1 MSPVRRDA
9 DGRRQTGPTY
19 ESVVERLI
27 RDAMERGEFDD
38 LPHRGARLPLPDES
52 AAGDMAMAYHI
63 LRNAGVAP
71 PWIEADRRARQL
83 LDERDALLRGARG
96 ASPVTRSVLRRRLAA
111 LVARANAAIA
121 ELNAEAPTPRQH
133 RRPLVLDREMEAL
146 DDAIRAPVDRGPG
159 DSGSGDRDRAGA
171 L

>member
-9 DGRRQTGPTY
+9 DGQRQVGPTF
-19 ESVVERLI
+19 ESIVERLI
-27 RDAMERGEFDD
+27 REAMERGEFDD

-52 AAGDMAMAYHI
+52 AAGDMATAYHI

-83 LDERDALLRGARG
+83 LDERDALLRGACG
-96 ASPVTRSVLRRRLAA
+96 ASSIARSGLRRRLVA
-111 LVARANAAIA
+111 LVERANAAIA

-133 RRPLVLDREMEAL
+133 RRPLVLERELEAL
-146 DDAIRAPVDRGPG
+146 DDAIRAPDDRGP
-159 DSGSGDRDRAGA
+159 DDRDWARA